1 MIVTLII
8 FLIIL
13 SVLIVAHE
21 AGHLWAAKSGGIRV
35 DEFGLGFPPRAKKL
49 FRWKETDF
57 TLNWL
62 PFGGFVKIFGENPD
76 GNPADSNG
84 AGPTDSFAV
93 ASTGRKILV
102 LVSGVLANF
111 ALAWVLFSIV
121 LMLGIDGQDGYVQ
134 RGFFDS
140 IWHGLL
146 TTGKITWLT
155 IIAIWDLISGAFTG
169 TADLSIV
176 VGPVGLIGIVGE
188 VSTMGLTYLL
198 YFTGVI
204 SVNLAIINMIP
215 VPALD
220 GGRILLT
227 LIEVAKGSR
236 IPPKVFGTL
245 NLVSFALLILLM
257 VLITVRDVGNLL

>member
-1 MIVTLII
+1 MSVII

-21 AGHLWAAKSGGIRV
+21 TGHLWAAKSGGIRV
-35 DEFGLGFPPRAKKL
+35 DEFGVGFPPRAKKL
-49 FRWKETDF
+49 FRWRETDF

-62 PFGGFVKIFGENPD
+62 PFGGFVKIFGENPA
-76 GNPADSNG
+76 ADEVAS
-84 AGPTDSFAV
+84 PDSFA
-93 ASTGRKILV
+93 AKGKGRQILV

-111 ALAWVLFSIV
+111 ALAWVMFAIV
-121 LMLGIDGQDGYVQ
+121 LMLGIEGQEGYVE
-134 RGFFDS
+134 RGFFDA

-155 IIAIWDLISGAFTG
+155 IVAIWELIAGAFVG
-169 TADLSIV
+169 RADFSGV
-176 VGPVGLIGIVGE
+176 VGPVGLVGLVGQ
-188 VSTMGLTYLL
+188 VSSQGLAYIL

-204 SVNLAIINMIP
+204 SVNLAIINLIP

-227 LIEVAKGSR
+227 IIEAVKGSR
-236 IPPKVFGTL
+236 ISPRIFGTL
-245 NLVSFALLILLM
+245 NLVSFALLIILM